1 VIPDTHVR
9 RARAGLTQRAPPA
22 AAEAAEGHR
31 VRALAAE
38 LRGRVLF
45 RDEALLVLDKPP
57 GLAAQVTSTFMGDF
71 FYERENLGLP

>member
-1 VIPDTHVR
+1 M
-9 RARAGLTQRAPPA
+9 
-22 AAEAAEGHR
+22 
-31 VRALAAE
+31 RALAAE